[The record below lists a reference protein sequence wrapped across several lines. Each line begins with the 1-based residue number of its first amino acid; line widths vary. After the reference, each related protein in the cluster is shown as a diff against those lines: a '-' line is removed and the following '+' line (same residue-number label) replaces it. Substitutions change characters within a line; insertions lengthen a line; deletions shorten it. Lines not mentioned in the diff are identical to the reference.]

1 MSTYELT
8 RINQFVLEKHHLTK
22 NSKIDD
28 IIQIT
33 EHICGL
39 HSTDLK
45 TSYLSLFA
53 RTKVFKK
60 IDLER
65 ELYKNKTL
73 GRIRGMR
80 RTLFIQTKNMIPI
93 IHAATF
99 GIIENSFE
107 KYMEVR
113 GVSMKE
119 YQEILPQI
127 LEILKSEELS
137 ASEIRTKLNSKLDVP
152 AIIQVMCDYGLLI
165 RGKPIKNWKDRRNRY
180 ALFKE
185 YFPDIDLS
193 KINEKEAIQNLVE
206 KYIKAYGPVSETD
219 ISWWTGINKTKIRES
234 LKTIEYQLKKIQISE
249 LQGELI
255 LHDDDVKYL
264 ERVENSEETT
274 LTLLPELDP
283 YPMGYKERDRYISN
297 NYYNKVFD
305 KSGNITS
312 TVLLDGVVIGVWDT
326 EYQTEPVVKLFLFQP
341 IEEELRNELYNKAQ
355 KVGKFFF
362 DEEVLIKECKSMTPL
377 TERAAG
383 GFMTPL
389 KNC

>member
-119 YQEILPQI
+119 YQEKLPQI

-219 ISWWTGINKTKIRES
+219 ISWWTGINKTK
-234 LKTIEYQLKKIQISE
+234 
-249 LQGELI
+249 
-255 LHDDDVKYL
+255 
-264 ERVENSEETT
+264 
-274 LTLLPELDP
+274 
-283 YPMGYKERDRYISN
+283 
-297 NYYNKVFD
+297 
-305 KSGNITS
+305 
-312 TVLLDGVVIGVWDT
+312 
-326 EYQTEPVVKLFLFQP
+326 
-341 IEEELRNELYNKAQ
+341 
-355 KVGKFFF
+355 
-362 DEEVLIKECKSMTPL
+362 
-377 TERAAG
+377 
-383 GFMTPL
+383 
-389 KNC
+389 

>member
-255 LHDDDVKYL
+255 LHDDDVKNL

-362 DEEVLIKECKSMTPL
+362 DEEVLIKECKSMTSL